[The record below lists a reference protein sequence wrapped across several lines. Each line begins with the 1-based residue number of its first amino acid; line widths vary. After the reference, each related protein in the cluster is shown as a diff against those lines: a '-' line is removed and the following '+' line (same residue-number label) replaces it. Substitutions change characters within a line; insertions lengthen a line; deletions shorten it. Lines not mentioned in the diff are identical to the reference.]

1 MDKKNIPEHI
11 AIIMDGN
18 GRWAKKRFLP
28 RTLGHREG
36 AKTLKKI
43 LTHSQKIGVKY
54 LTVYAFSTEN
64 WKRAAEEVDALM
76 KLFKLYLKSEEK
88 TFMKNNVKFII
99 SGRKDNVSEEL
110 LKSIDELREK
120 TKKNTGI
127 TLNLAFNYGGR
138 AEIVDAVNKI
148 LENKLEK
155 IDEKIFSE
163 YLYNPIPDPELLIR
177 TSGEIRIS
185 NFLLWQIAYSEI
197 YVTEKLWPEFDEK
210 ELEKSI
216 ESYQNRDRRFGGVK
230 TDVK

>member
-1 MDKKNIPEHI
+1 
-11 AIIMDGN
+11 
-18 GRWAKKRFLP
+18 
-28 RTLGHREG
+28 
-36 AKTLKKI
+36 
-43 LTHSQKIGVKY
+43 
-54 LTVYAFSTEN
+54 
-64 WKRAAEEVDALM
+64 
-76 KLFKLYLKSEEK
+76 
-88 TFMKNNVKFII
+88 KFII

-110 LKSIDELREK
+110 LKSIDDLREK
-120 TKKNTGI
+120 TKNNTGI

-148 LENKLEK
+148 LEKKLEK

-210 ELEKSI
+210 ELEKAI